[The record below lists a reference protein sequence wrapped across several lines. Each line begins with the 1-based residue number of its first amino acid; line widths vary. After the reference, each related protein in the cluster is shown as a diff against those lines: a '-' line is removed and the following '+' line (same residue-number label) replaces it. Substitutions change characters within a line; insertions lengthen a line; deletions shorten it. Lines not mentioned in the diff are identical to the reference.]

1 LDYLYS
7 IARVVGSRLCQRL
20 CNRRIY
26 SPASGDRRG
35 GTAHSVDPR
44 TKINLREQQLEYLMR
59 LNSTMLIGLVLIV
72 IGIIA
77 LAYQGITYTT
87 REKILDVG
95 PLEATAERQ
104 KTIPLPPIVG
114 GAALAG
120 GLLMILAGAK
130 KS

>member
-1 LDYLYS
+1 M
-7 IARVVGSRLCQRL
+7 GMNQ
-20 CNRRIY
+20 
-26 SPASGDRRG
+26 
-35 GTAHSVDPR
+35 
-44 TKINLREQQLEYLMR
+44 
-59 LNSTMLIGLVLIV
+59 TMLIGLVLIV
-72 IGIIA
+72 IGMIA

-120 GLLMILAGAK
+120 GLLICRSQEDIKILRPDWK
-130 KS
+130 